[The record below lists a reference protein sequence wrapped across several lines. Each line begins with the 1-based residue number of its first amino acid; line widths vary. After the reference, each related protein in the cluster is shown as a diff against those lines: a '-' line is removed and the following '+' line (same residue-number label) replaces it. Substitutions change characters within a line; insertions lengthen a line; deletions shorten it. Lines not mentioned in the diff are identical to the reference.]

1 MTPNDNNV
9 GAATVEVDGKSFT
22 FAGTVDTDQAASN
35 RALATSVEVLDD
47 RGPYAPTMATSYF
60 ADLRN
65 AARGDAGSVE
75 RLRLH
80 AEQRD
85 LTMGTATAGAE
96 FAPPEY
102 LTNVY
107 INAIRSSA
115 PLLNLLT
122 PLPLPAE
129 GVSVVHPKV
138 SSGATV
144 AAQTE
149 GAGLSETDPIT
160 ASVTVPIS
168 TVGGFV
174 DVSTQLLERSQPGID
189 QVIAADLA
197 AAYFEKLDSLAING
211 TGSAGQPVGLE
222 NATGES
228 VVSYNAG
235 TATFAGVLGAI
246 ASAYSAVSIARKQ
259 PPNVVLMH
267 PRRWAFLSGQVD
279 TTGRPIISATA
290 AGPNN
295 AGAVAGNDAVAEGEA
310 GRILGMKV
318 VLDSNIKTTGGSGT
332 DEDVIYVLK
341 TDDLVYHAADQPKF
355 EIFPDTL
362 SASLQVRLRIYS
374 YAAFTPNARPEGL
387 ARIVGTGLNDTI

>member
-1 MTPNDNNV
+1 MTPNENNV

-22 FAGTVDTDQAASN
+22 FAGTLDSDQAASN

-47 RGPYAPTMATSYF
+47 RAPYAPKLPTSYF

-96 FAPPEY
+96 FSPPEY
-102 LTNVY
+102 LKQTY
-107 INAIRSSA
+107 IEAIRSSA
-115 PLLNLLT
+115 PLLSLLT

-129 GVSVVHPKV
+129 GVSVVVPKV

-149 GAGLSETDPIT
+149 GSGLSETDPVT
-160 ASVTVPIS
+160 ASVTIPIS

-174 DVSTQLLERSQPGID
+174 DVSTQLLERSAPGID

-211 TGSAGQPVGLE
+211 SGSAGQPVGLE

-228 VVSYNAG
+228 VITYTAG
-235 TATFAGVLGAI
+235 SSTFAGVLGAI

-279 TTGRPIISATA
+279 STGRPIISATA
-290 AGPNN
+290 AGPTN

-374 YAAFTPNARPEGL
+374 YCAFSPNARPEGL